1 MKILLTLLFVA
12 ACLVAPRAYSQTVDA
27 TARLT
32 ITAPTKHTDGSSIPT
47 TGPLAIAKYQVWLSR
62 TATRPA
68 QPTAEV
74 TPATAAVSVPF
85 TAAIG
90 DVVSAWVA
98 ACSGVGECS
107 AVTNPVT
114 YTAQAPKPGEPIIL
128 DFRITFDA
136 PQ

>member
-1 MKILLTLLFVA
+1 MKILVALLIA
-12 ACLVAPRAYSQTVDA
+12 CACLLAPELRAQTVDA

-32 ITAPTKHTDGSSIPT
+32 ITAPTKHTDGTNIPT
-47 TGPLAIAKYQVWLSR
+47 TGPLSIAKYQVWLSR

-74 TPATAAVSVPF
+74 TPSTAAVAVPF
-85 TAAIG
+85 SAAIG

-98 ACSGVGECS
+98 ACNGVGECS

-114 YTAQAPKPGEPIIL
+114 YGVEAPTPGEPIIL
-128 DFRITFDA
+128 EFKITFDT
-136 PQ
+136 P